1 VRIRDIL
8 VVAMAIVAAT
18 GVAGCAGGAD
28 TTTKAAV
35 PSTVDAAALKN
46 VTLRV
51 GDQKGSSIQALLK
64 AAGQLTGLP
73 YQVQFA
79 TFTSGPPMLEAANA
93 NAIDVGQVGNTPPI
107 FSAAAGGRIDII
119 GAYRSSAGDA
129 ILVPRGSPIHS
140 LADLRGKS
148 IAVAQGSSANGTLLG
163 TLNQAGLQPTDVKL
177 DYLQPSDAY
186 AAFSQGQVDAWAIWE
201 PYVAEAVLAN
211 GAQELVSPH
220 DAVNGTGVADGAHLS
235 NGYSFIVAAR
245 SSLADPGKNTAL
257 ADFIVRVAKA
267 QVWAAQHPAQW
278 GPLLAQETG
287 LALPVAQAAAA
298 DNKLLPV
305 VVTGSVVQAE
315 QKLADA
321 FATAGQIPGKV
332 DMAAYIDHRF
342 DTAVGQYVATL
353 TAR

>member
-1 VRIRDIL
+1 VRIRDI
-8 VVAMAIVAAT
+8 VVVTVAIVAAT
-18 GVAGCAGGAD
+18 GVAGCGGGAGA
-28 TTTKAAV
+28 TPKAAV
-35 PSTVDAAALKN
+35 PSTVDLAALKN

-64 AAGQLTGLP
+64 AAGELTGLP
-73 YQVQFA
+73 YQVRFS

-93 NAIDVGQVGNTPPI
+93 DAIDVGQVGNTPPI

-119 GAYRSSAGDA
+119 GAYKSTAGDA
-129 ILVPRGSPIHS
+129 ILVPKGSPIHS
-140 LADLRGKS
+140 LAELKGRS

-163 TLNQAGLQPTDVKL
+163 TLNAAGLKPTDVTL

-186 AAFSQGQVDAWAIWE
+186 AAFSQHQVDAWAIWE
-201 PYVAEAVLAN
+201 PYVSEAVLNA

-220 DAVNGTGVADGAHLS
+220 DAVTGGGVTNGTHLS
-235 NGYSFIVAAR
+235 NGYSFVVAAR
-245 SSLADPGKNTAL
+245 SALADAGRNTAL

-267 QVWAAQHPAQW
+267 QVWATQHPDQW
-278 GPLLAQETG
+278 GQLLAQETG
-287 LALPVAQAAAA
+287 LAPGIAASAAA

-305 VVTGSVVQAE
+305 VVTDTVVQAE

-321 FATAGQIPGKV
+321 FTTAGQIPGKV
-332 DMAAYIDHRF
+332 DMATYIDHRF
-342 DTAVGQYVATL
+342 DTVVGQYVATL